1 MILNLITVFLLGMV
15 PAVAYAYVDPG
26 TGAYIVQAIIA
37 VIASGLFF
45 LRNPIRA
52 LKNLWKRITRRKE

>member
-15 PAVAYAYVDPG
+15 PTVAYAYVDPG

-45 LRNPIRA
+45 LRNPIRV
-52 LKNLWKRITRRKE
+52 LKNLWKRITRRK